1 MQGAVLEGSAVFTTG
16 FMKALISVSSFI
28 VILLWVALLPINAQV
43 NVTQKNNNLSR
54 GGLYV
59 DATFTP

>member
-1 MQGAVLEGSAVFTTG
+1 MG